1 MTVSI
6 TQNDLLLYLYNE
18 TGLVESVAV
27 QNAIDHDDEI
37 AEEYAQMVAARA
49 LIDETMLSASET
61 SLSSVLAYAS
71 LTAPLQR

>member
-61 SLSSVLAYAS
+61 SLSSVLAYADRKS
-71 LTAPLQR
+71 VV